1 MELTFMITMAAF
13 GLISLASFIIFIIM
27 LVKSFK
33 QGGALHGILGILTF
47 GLYTY
52 IWGWVKSRQLQLFKI
67 MAVWTVLWIASIVL
81 PVFVGTAAVMKALP
95 MLNEMG
101 LEAGVPPQAMR
112 VKKSTTIA
120 KKKMVKKKVAAKT
133 KKKKKAE
140 AKQPADW
147 NKRALALWKDG
158 KFTNPQRAVN
168 YLGKAI
174 QKNPDFPQAYNNRAN
189 AYRDLKQ
196 YSNAIK
202 DYNTAIRLNPEFGKA
217 YNNRGNV
224 HFEQK
229 NYPQAVRDYTKSIS
243 LNPAYDLAYLNR
255 GLAYQQMNRPH
266 QACPDFKR
274 ACELGDCDGMDWA
287 KQNNFCK

>member
-1 MELTFMITMAAF
+1 MELTFIIVMAAL

-27 LVKSFK
+27 LIKSFK
-33 QGGALHGILGILTF
+33 QGGVLHGILGIITF

-52 IWGWVKSRQLQLFKI
+52 IWGWIKSRQLQLFKI
-67 MAVWTVLWIASIVL
+67 MAVWTLLWVASIAL

-101 LEAGVPPQAMR
+101 FEAGVPQKGNHA
-112 VKKSTTIA
+112 KKSTIT
-120 KKKMVKKKVAAKT
+120 VKKKTVKKTVAAKM
-133 KKKKKAE
+133 KKKA
-140 AKQPADW
+140 KSKKPADW

-158 KFTNPQRAVN
+158 KFTNPKKAAD

-189 AYRDLKQ
+189 AYRELK
-196 YSNAIK
+196 YYDRAIN
-202 DYNTAIRLNPEFGKA
+202 DYNAAIRLNPDFDKA
-217 YNNRGNV
+217 YSNRGNV
-224 HFEQK
+224 YFDQK

-243 LNPAYDLAYLNR
+243 LNPAYKLAYLNR
-255 GLAYQQMNRPH
+255 GLAYQKMNQPH

-274 ACELGDCDGMDWA
+274 ACELGDCDGINWA